1 MCRNFLKIPA
11 AEQARITRICLEE
24 FASKGY
30 ESASTNIIVEKAGIP
45 KGTLFYYFGSKKK
58 MFLFLLDR
66 AILRYSELYRE
77 LETEKPNDL
86 FERLLFQAKL
96 KFQLARQE
104 PLLYQ
109 FFLKVFLD
117 IPQELEAEMQQRF
130 KAYSSAVSGSLRD
143 GLDISLFKEEVN
155 VDRVIEMINLL
166 QNGLLMRY
174 SEQFRESQP
183 EQTLEIVQQ
192 LESQFKDYFEMI
204 KMGVYH
210 KR

>member
-1 MCRNFLKIPA
+1 MCRNFLRIPA
-11 AEQARITRICLEE
+11 AEQERITRICLEE
-24 FASKGY
+24 FAKKGY
-30 ESASTNIIVEKAGIP
+30 ERTSTNVIIERAGIP

-58 MFLFLLDR
+58 MFLFLLEK
-66 AILRYSELYRE
+66 AIQRYSELYSE
-77 LETEKPNDL
+77 LEDEKPSDL
-86 FERLLFQAKL
+86 FERLLFQAKI
-96 KFQLARQE
+96 KMRLAKQE

-109 FFLKVFLD
+109 FFLKIFLD
-117 IPQELEAEMQQRF
+117 IPQEMKDEMQQRF
-130 KAYSSAVSGSLRD
+130 LVYSSTVSNSLKD
-143 GLDISLFKEEVN
+143 GLDLSSFKDETI

-174 SEQFRESQP
+174 SEQFKESQP